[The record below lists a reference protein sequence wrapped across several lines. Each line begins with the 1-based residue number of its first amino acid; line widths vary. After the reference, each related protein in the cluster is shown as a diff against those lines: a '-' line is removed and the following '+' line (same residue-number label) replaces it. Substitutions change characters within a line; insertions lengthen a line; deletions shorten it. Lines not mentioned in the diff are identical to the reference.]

1 MTPGKCYAGIGS
13 RRTPDDVLLTMVE
26 LAERLALMGWTLRSG
41 HAPGADRAFE
51 DGAGRLAEVFLP
63 WPSFENS
70 EPLDADVIV
79 DRPTSAA
86 MNLAPQFHPAWDRLG
101 QGARKLMARNVHQVL
116 GRDCRVEDRS
126 SFVLCWTPQ
135 ALGRGGTGQAIRM
148 ARHYGVPVFDLADER
163 ILTRVVRGLS
173 TVE

>member
-1 MTPGKCYAGIGS
+1 M
-13 RRTPDDVLLTMVE
+13 LLTITE

-51 DGAGRLAEVFLP
+51 DGAGRLAEVYLP

-70 EPLDADVIV
+70 EPLDADIIV

-86 MNLAPQFHPAWDRLG
+86 LNLAPQFHPAWDRLG
-101 QGARKLMARNVHQVL
+101 RGGRTLHARNVHQVL

-126 SFVLCWTPQ
+126 SFVLCWTPG
-135 ALGRGGTGQAIRM
+135 AAGGGGTGQAIRI
-148 ARHYGVPVFDLADER
+148 ARHYGVPVFDLADPAV
-163 ILTRVVRGLS
+163 LTRVVRGLDGL
-173 TVE
+173 E